1 MGRKRFISFF
11 IAILFIFGFT
21 TKSEAFVISKTRH
34 RTPSYT
40 VQTPKVDP
48 IDTYMKDIERR
59 IESNW
64 IPPESNFRFTNWI
77 PPESNFRFKTVV
89 SFQVLRDGSIR
100 NSKISQ
106 TSGDRDFDLGA
117 MRALASSKLS
127 PLPNNILGDSID
139 ITFTFERVSY
149 LAKKDRYDR

>member
-1 MGRKRFISFF
+1 MERKRFISFF

-21 TKSEAFVISKTRH
+21 SESRAFVISKTRH

-59 IESNW
+59 IEA
-64 IPPESNFRFTNWI
+64 NWI

>member
-1 MGRKRFISFF
+1 
-11 IAILFIFGFT
+11 
-21 TKSEAFVISKTRH
+21 
-34 RTPSYT
+34 
-40 VQTPKVDP
+40 
-48 IDTYMKDIERR
+48 MKDIERR
-59 IESNW
+59 IEA
-64 IPPESNFRFTNWI
+64 NWI

-106 TSGDRDFDLGA
+106 TSGDRDFDNGA
-117 MRALASSKLS
+117 MRALSRSKLS
-127 PLPNNILGDSID
+127 PLPNSILGDSID